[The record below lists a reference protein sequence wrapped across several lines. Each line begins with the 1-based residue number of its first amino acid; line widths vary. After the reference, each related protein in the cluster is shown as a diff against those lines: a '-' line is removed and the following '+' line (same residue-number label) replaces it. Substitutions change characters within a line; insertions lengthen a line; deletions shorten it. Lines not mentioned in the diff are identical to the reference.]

1 MTARVLFYVQHLL
14 GIGHL
19 KRAEILAEAMAAVG
33 LDVTVAYGGIPIPEV
48 PFGGVQVARLP
59 AATIA
64 NEDFSNLLDENGRPV
79 DAAWKSAR
87 AAALL
92 DLWREQDPDVVLLE
106 LFPFGRRQFAFELI
120 PLLEAI
126 HADENRAR
134 VACSVRD
141 VLVASRKPGRDA
153 QVVETVR
160 RFFDAVLVHGDP
172 TLVPFGATFKAAS
185 EIADL
190 IRHTGYVT
198 GASAEISPIAGGG
211 AEVLVSAGGGAV
223 GAPLLFA
230 AMEARPLTALAGKR
244 WRFLTGPN
252 LPDADYAKL
261 QAMAGE
267 GAIVERFRA
276 DFPALLK
283 ASALSISQ
291 AGYNTTMDILTS
303 GVRAIV
309 IPYETKGETEQR
321 LRAEIIASKGLLIVV
336 PAAELSATRLAKA
349 IAEATTKPA
358 VPLTVDISGATT
370 TARLVRELA
379 VGRKAQRE
387 VTIR

>member
-19 KRAEILAEAMAAVG
+19 KRAEILAEAMAASG

-48 PFGGVQVARLP
+48 PFSAVRLARLP

-64 NEDFSNLLDENGRPV
+64 NEDFSKLLGEAGQPV
-79 DAAWKSAR
+79 DDAWKSAR
-87 AAALL
+87 ARALL
-92 DLWREQDPDVVLLE
+92 DLWRQHNPDVVLLE

-126 HADENRAR
+126 RVGSNRAR
-134 VACSVRD
+134 VASSVRD

-172 TLVPFGATFKAAS
+172 TLVPFDATFKAAG

-198 GASAEISPIAGGG
+198 AASEGAAPAGNGG
-211 AEVLVSAGGGAV
+211 DEVLVSAGGGAV

-252 LPDADYAKL
+252 LPGADYAKL
-261 QAMAGE
+261 QAMTGE
-267 GAIVERFRA
+267 GAVVERFRT

-303 GVRAIV
+303 GARSIV

-321 LRAEIIASKGLLIVV
+321 LRAEILASKGLLTVV
-336 PAAELSATRLAKA
+336 PAAELSPARLAMA
-349 IAEATTKPA
+349 IGEATAKPA

-370 TARLVRELA
+370 TARLVRDLA
-379 VGRKAQRE
+379 VGRIAQGK
-387 VTIR
+387 

>member
-48 PFGGVQVARLP
+48 SFSGVRLARLP

-64 NEDFSNLLDENGRPV
+64 DEDFSSLLDENGQPV
-79 DAAWKSAR
+79 DGAWKEAR
-87 AAALL
+87 ATALH
-92 DLWREQDPDVVLLE
+92 DLWSEHNPDVVLLE

-126 HADENRAR
+126 HADGNRAR

-172 TLVPFGATFKAAS
+172 TLVPFGATFKGAG

-198 GASAEISPIAGGG
+198 SASEGAASPTNGGH
-211 AEVLVSAGGGAV
+211 EVLVSAGGGAV
-223 GAPLLFA
+223 GASLLFA
-230 AMEARPLTALAGKR
+230 AMEARPLTALAGRR

-261 QAMAGE
+261 QAMPEE
-267 GAIVERFRA
+267 GVIVERFRA

-303 GVRAIV
+303 GARSIV

-321 LRAEIIASKGLLIVV
+321 LRAEILASKGLLTVV
-336 PAAELSATRLAKA
+336 PAAELSPTRLAEA
-349 IAEATTKPA
+349 VAEATAKA
-358 VPLTVDISGATT
+358 VAPLTVDISGATT
-370 TARLVRELA
+370 TARLVKELA
-379 VGRKAQRE
+379 VRRLGAKGMTGR
-387 VTIR
+387 